1 MKKLLAML
9 LAAAMV
15 LSLAACGGQP
25 GQSSAAPAQSTN
37 APAESTKAPDQSTKA
52 PDQSTNAP
60 AESTE
65 APTPGTVR
73 TLNTYETKAR
83 ELETWNIHYSQT
95 AADLNVLCN
104 LFDGL
109 LTNDN
114 HGNLK
119 LNAAKEYTSPDGG
132 KTWVF
137 TLNEGMTWFNK
148 DGEVQAD
155 VVASDWATGL
165 EWVLFYAKND
175 SYNVSMPAEMIAGA
189 NDYYEYTKNLTET
202 EGEEAAKALTAEDGS
217 KFAEM
222 VGIEVDDEA
231 GTITYTLVDQLPYF
245 PSVAT
250 YNCLYPLSAELIEEL
265 GVDGYRDV
273 TWENMWYNGAY
284 TVTYFVSQNQKVL
297 TKSPNYWNDA
307 NCSRFDTVT
316 IKMVDSASVAFQLF
330 KNGELDHV
338 SLDQATLQGIYNGTS
353 DADLKDYLVES
364 RPTKYSYQIHLV
376 YSKNLED
383 GETPDTNWNTAIAN
397 ENFRKSLYYGLDLT
411 NYFART
417 NAINPLSCQ
426 NFVYTGNGVAFT
438 SDGTDYTKLVLKELG
453 MEYDSTKYARVDA
466 EKAAEF
472 KKKAMEELSAK
483 GVTFPVQV
491 DYYISGSSDVAAQTA
506 KVLENIFAECLGS
519 EYVVL
524 KTNTYVSSLANE
536 VRKPRKASIYINGW
550 GADFADP
557 VNFLGQETYDDTAA
571 YYSNAYSNCNDNDDP
586 DLIAAYKEFTDL
598 VVKAKAITGNM
609 DERYAAFAKAEACM
623 LNHALVIPCSYEVGW
638 ELTKV
643 NNYSKVYSMYGMQ
656 AYRYVDWETSETP
669 YTTTQMNELAA
680 KYNAE

>member
-1 MKKLLAML
+1 MKKLLSLVLALAML
-9 LAAAMV
+9 ATLAVTGA
-15 LSLAACGGQP
+15 
-25 GQSSAAPAQSTN
+25 SAEELKN
-37 APAESTKAPDQSTKA
+37 
-52 PDQSTNAP
+52 
-60 AESTE
+60 
-65 APTPGTVR
+65 
-73 TLNTYETKAR
+73 LNTYETKAR
-83 ELETWNIHYSQT
+83 ELETWNIHYSQA

-104 LFDGL
+104 LYDGL

-119 LNAAKEYTSPDGG
+119 LNAAKSYESPDGG
-132 KTWVF
+132 KTWIF

-155 VVASDWATGL
+155 VKASDWATGL
-165 EWVLFYAKND
+165 EWVLNYAKND
-175 SYNVSMPAEMIAGA
+175 SYNASMPMEMIAGA
-189 NDYYEYTKNLTET
+189 AEYYEYTKALTESDGADAVKALDAT
-202 EGEEAAKALTAEDGS
+202 GEEFAK
-217 KFAEM
+217 
-222 VGIEVDDEA
+222 VGIVRDDDA
-231 GTITYTLVDQLPYF
+231 GTITYTLADALPYF

-273 TWENMWYNGAY
+273 TWEDMWYNGAY
-284 TVTYFVSQNQKVL
+284 TVTYFENQNQKVL

-307 NCSRFDTVT
+307 NCKRFDTVT

-330 KNGELDHV
+330 KNGEIDHV
-338 SLDQATLQGIYNGTS
+338 SLDQATLQGIYGGTS
-353 DADLKDYLVES
+353 DAEYKPNLVQA

-383 GETPDTNWNTAIAN
+383 GETPDENWNKAIAN

-426 NFVYTGNGVAFT
+426 NFCYTGNGVAFT

-453 MEYDSTKYARVDA
+453 LEYSDETYNRLNKDL
-466 EKAAEF
+466 AAEY
-472 KKKAMEELSAK
+472 KAKAMEELAAK
-483 GVTFPVQV
+483 GVTFPVTV
-491 DYYISGSSDVAAQTA
+491 DYYIAGSSDVAAQTA
-506 KVLENIFAECLGS
+506 KVLENIFSECMGDD
-519 EYVVL
+519 YMVL
-524 KTNTYVSSLANE
+524 KTNTYISSLANE

-557 VNFLGQETYDDTAA
+557 INFLGQETYNDTAA

-586 DLIAAYKEFTDL
+586 DLIAAYQEFTDL
-598 VVKAKAITGNM
+598 VTAAKAITN
-609 DERYAAFAKAEACM
+609 DLDARYAAFAKAEACF

-638 ELTKV
+638 ELTKI
-643 NNYSKVYSMYGMQ
+643 NNYTKVYSMYGMQ
-656 AYRYVDWETSETP
+656 SYRYVDWQAQTEP
-669 YTTTQMNELAA
+669 YTTEEVDAFAA
-680 KYNAE
+680 AYAAE

>member
-1 MKKLLAML
+1 MKKLLSLVLVLAL
-9 LAAAMV
+9 LATV
-15 LSLAACGGQP
+15 CV
-25 GQSSAAPAQSTN
+25 SAVSADELKN
-37 APAESTKAPDQSTKA
+37 
-52 PDQSTNAP
+52 
-60 AESTE
+60 
-65 APTPGTVR
+65 
-73 TLNTYETKAR
+73 LNTYETKAR
-83 ELETWNIHYSQT
+83 ELETWNIHYSQA

-104 LFDGL
+104 LIDGL

-119 LNAAKEYTSPDGG
+119 LNAAKSYESPDGG

-165 EWVLFYAKND
+165 EWVLNYAKND

-189 NDYYEYTKNLTET
+189 NDYYEYTKALTESD
-202 EGEEAAKALTAEDGS
+202 GAEAAKALTADEGS

-222 VGIEVDDEA
+222 VGIATDDAA

-250 YNCLYPLSAELIEEL
+250 YNCLYPLSAELIEEV
-265 GVDGYRDV
+265 GVDGYRDI
-273 TWENMWYNGAY
+273 TWEDMWYSGAY
-284 TVTYFVSQNQKVL
+284 TVTYFVYQNQKVL

-307 NCSRFDTVT
+307 NCKRFDTVT
-316 IKMVDSASVAFQLF
+316 IKMVESASVAYQLF

-338 SLDQATLQGIYNGTS
+338 SLDQATLQGIYEGTS
-353 DADLKDYLVES
+353 DGELKANLVEA

-383 GETPDTNWNTAIAN
+383 GETADTNWNTAVAN

-426 NFVYTGNGVAFT
+426 NYCYTGNGVSFT
-438 SDGTDYTKLVLKELG
+438 SDGTDYTALVRKELG
-453 MEYDSTKYARVDA
+453 LEYDATKYVRYDA
-466 EKAAEF
+466 EKAAEY
-472 KKKAMEELSAK
+472 KAKAIEELTAK
-483 GVTFPVQV
+483 GVTFPVTV
-491 DYYISGSSDVAAQTA
+491 DYYIKGDSDVAAQTA
-506 KVLENIFAECLGS
+506 KVLENVFAEGLGS
-519 EYVVL
+519 DYVVL
-524 KTNTYVSSLANE
+524 KTNTYISSLANE
-536 VRKPRKASIYINGW
+536 VRKPRKASIFINGW

-557 VNFLGQETYDDTAA
+557 INFLGQETYNDPQA

-598 VVKAKAITGNM
+598 VVAAKAITNDM
-609 DERYAAFAKAEACM
+609 DARYAAFAKAEACM
-623 LNHALVIPCSYEVGW
+623 LEHALVIPCSYEVGW
-638 ELTKV
+638 ELTKI
-643 NNYSKVYSMYGMQ
+643 NDYTKVYSMYGMQ
-656 AYRYVDWETSETP
+656 AYRYVDWETSDTP
-669 YTTTQMNELAA
+669 YTTEQMNALAA
-680 KYNAE
+680 AYAAE

>member
-1 MKKLLAML
+1 MKKLLSLVLALAML
-9 LAAAMV
+9 ATLAVTGA
-15 LSLAACGGQP
+15 
-25 GQSSAAPAQSTN
+25 SAEELKN
-37 APAESTKAPDQSTKA
+37 
-52 PDQSTNAP
+52 
-60 AESTE
+60 
-65 APTPGTVR
+65 
-73 TLNTYETKAR
+73 LNTYETKAR
-83 ELETWNIHYSQT
+83 ELETWNIHYSQA

-104 LFDGL
+104 LYDGL

-119 LNAAKEYTSPDGG
+119 LNAAKSYESPDGG
-132 KTWVF
+132 KTWIF

-155 VVASDWATGL
+155 VKASDWATGL
-165 EWVLFYAKND
+165 EWVLNYAKND
-175 SYNVSMPAEMIAGA
+175 SYNASMPMEMIAGA
-189 NDYYEYTKNLTET
+189 AEYYEYTKALTESDGADAVKALDAT
-202 EGEEAAKALTAEDGS
+202 GEEFAK
-217 KFAEM
+217 
-222 VGIEVDDEA
+222 VGIVCDDEA
-231 GTITYTLVDQLPYF
+231 GTITYTLVDALPYF

-273 TWENMWYNGAY
+273 TWEDMWYNGAY
-284 TVTYFVSQNQKVL
+284 TVTYFENQNQKVL

-307 NCSRFDTVT
+307 NCKRFDTVT

-330 KNGELDHV
+330 KNGEIDHV
-338 SLDQATLQGIYNGTS
+338 SLDQATLQGIYGGTS
-353 DADLKDYLVES
+353 DAEYKPNLVQA

-383 GETPDTNWNTAIAN
+383 GETPDENWNKAIAN

-426 NFVYTGNGVAFT
+426 NFCYTGNGVAFT

-453 MEYDSTKYARVDA
+453 LEYSDETYNRLNKDL
-466 EKAAEF
+466 AAEY
-472 KKKAMEELSAK
+472 KAKAMEELAAK
-483 GVTFPVQV
+483 GVTFPVTV
-491 DYYISGSSDVAAQTA
+491 DYYIAGSSDVAAQTA
-506 KVLENIFAECLGS
+506 KVLENIFSECLGDD
-519 EYVVL
+519 YVVL
-524 KTNTYVSSLANE
+524 KTNTYISSLANE

-557 VNFLGQETYDDTAA
+557 VNFLGQETYNDTAA

-586 DLIAAYKEFTDL
+586 DLIAAYQEFTDL
-598 VVKAKAITGNM
+598 VTAAKAITN
-609 DERYAAFAKAEACM
+609 DLDARYAAFAKAEACM

-638 ELTKV
+638 ELTKI
-643 NNYSKVYSMYGMQ
+643 NNYTKVYSMYGMQ
-656 AYRYVDWETSETP
+656 SYRYVDWQAQTEP
-669 YTTTQMNELAA
+669 YTTEEVDAFAA
-680 KYNAE
+680 AYAAE

>member
-1 MKKLLAML
+1 MKKLLSL
-9 LAAAMV
+9 VLALTLVFGIVSIA
-15 LSLAACGGQP
+15 
-25 GQSSAAPAQSTN
+25 SAD
-37 APAESTKAPDQSTKA
+37 ELK
-52 PDQSTNAP
+52 
-60 AESTE
+60 E
-65 APTPGTVR
+65 
-73 TLNTYETKAR
+73 LNTYETQAR
-83 ELETWNIHYSQT
+83 ELETWNIHYSQA

-104 LFDGL
+104 LIDGL

-119 LNAAKEYTSPDGG
+119 PNAAKSYESADGG

-155 VVASDWATGL
+155 VKASDWATGL
-165 EWVLFYAKND
+165 EWVLNYAKND

-189 NDYYEYTKNLTET
+189 NDYYEYTKTLAET
-202 EGEEAAKALTAEDGS
+202 DADGAKALTAEAGS

-222 VGIEVDDEA
+222 VGIACDDAA
-231 GTITYTLVDQLPYF
+231 GTVTYTLVDALPYF

-250 YNCLYPLSAELIEEL
+250 YNCLYPLSAEMIDEL

-273 TWENMWYNGAY
+273 TWENMWYSGAY
-284 TVTYFVSQNQKVL
+284 VVSYFEQLNQKVL

-307 NCSRFDTVT
+307 NCKRFDKVT
-316 IKMVDSASVAFQLF
+316 IKMVESVATAYQLY
-330 KNGELDHV
+330 KEGQLDHV
-338 SLDQATLQGIYNGTS
+338 SLDQATLQAIYDGTA
-353 DADLKDYLVES
+353 DAEYKANLVES

-376 YSKNLED
+376 YAKNLED

-397 ENFRKSLYYGLDLT
+397 ENFRKSFYYGLDLT

-426 NFVYTGNGVAFT
+426 NYVYTGNGVAFT
-438 SDGTDYTKLVLKELG
+438 SDGTDYTALVRKELG
-453 MEYDSTKYARVDA
+453 LDYDYEKYVRYDA
-466 EKAAEF
+466 DKAAEY
-472 KKKAMEELSAK
+472 KAKAMEELSAK
-483 GVTFPVQV
+483 GVTFPVEV
-491 DYYISGSSDVAAQTA
+491 DYYISGSSTVAAETA
-506 KVLENIFAECLGS
+506 KVLENIFSTCLGDD
-519 EYVVL
+519 YVKLVT
-524 KTNTYVSSLANE
+524 KTYISSLANE

-557 VNFLGQETYDDTAA
+557 INFLGQETYADTQA

-586 DLIAAYKEFTDL
+586 DLVAAYKEFTDL
-598 VVKAKAITGNM
+598 VVAAKAITNDM
-609 DERYAAFAKAEACM
+609 DARYAAFAKAEACM
-623 LNHALVIPCSYEVGW
+623 LNHALVIPCSYEVSW

-656 AYRYVDWETSETP
+656 AYRYVDWETSTEA
-669 YTTTQMNELAA
+669 YTTEQMEANAA
-680 KYNAE
+680 AYAAQ

>member
-1 MKKLLAML
+1 MKKLLSLVLALAML
-9 LAAAMV
+9 ATLAVTGA
-15 LSLAACGGQP
+15 
-25 GQSSAAPAQSTN
+25 SAEELKN
-37 APAESTKAPDQSTKA
+37 
-52 PDQSTNAP
+52 
-60 AESTE
+60 
-65 APTPGTVR
+65 
-73 TLNTYETKAR
+73 LNTYETKAR
-83 ELETWNIHYSQT
+83 ELETWNIHYSQA

-104 LFDGL
+104 LYDGL

-119 LNAAKEYTSPDGG
+119 LNAAKSYESPDGG
-132 KTWVF
+132 KTWIF

-155 VVASDWATGL
+155 VKASDWATGL
-165 EWVLFYAKND
+165 EWVLNYAKND
-175 SYNVSMPAEMIAGA
+175 SYNASMPMEMIAGA
-189 NDYYEYTKNLTET
+189 AEYYEYTKALTESDGADAVKALDAT
-202 EGEEAAKALTAEDGS
+202 GEEFAK
-217 KFAEM
+217 
-222 VGIEVDDEA
+222 VGIVCDDEA
-231 GTITYTLVDQLPYF
+231 GTITYTLVDALPYF

-273 TWENMWYNGAY
+273 TWEDMWYNGAY
-284 TVTYFVSQNQKVL
+284 TVTYFENQNQKVL

-307 NCSRFDTVT
+307 NCKRFDTVT

-330 KNGELDHV
+330 KNGEIDHV
-338 SLDQATLQGIYNGTS
+338 SLDQATLQGIYGGTS
-353 DADLKDYLVES
+353 DAEYKPNLVQA

-383 GETPDTNWNTAIAN
+383 GETPDENWNKAVAN

-426 NFVYTGNGVAFT
+426 NFCYTGNGVAFT

-453 MEYDSTKYARVDA
+453 LEYSDETYNRLNKDL
-466 EKAAEF
+466 AAEY
-472 KKKAMEELSAK
+472 KAKAMEELAAK
-483 GVTFPVQV
+483 GVTFPVTV
-491 DYYISGSSDVAAQTA
+491 DYYIAGSSDVAAQTA
-506 KVLENIFAECLGS
+506 KVLENIFSECMGDD
-519 EYVVL
+519 YMVL
-524 KTNTYVSSLANE
+524 KTNTYISSLANE

-557 VNFLGQETYDDTAA
+557 VNFLGQETYNDTAA

-586 DLIAAYKEFTDL
+586 DLIAAYQEFTDL
-598 VVKAKAITGNM
+598 VTAAKAITN
-609 DERYAAFAKAEACM
+609 DLDARYAAFAKAEACM

-638 ELTKV
+638 ELTKI
-643 NNYSKVYSMYGMQ
+643 NNYTKVYSMYGMQ
-656 AYRYVDWETSETP
+656 SYRYVDWQAQTEP
-669 YTTTQMNELAA
+669 YTTEEVDAFAA
-680 KYNAE
+680 AYAAE

>member
-1 MKKLLAML
+1 MKKLLSLALALAML
-9 LAAAMV
+9 ATLAVTGA
-15 LSLAACGGQP
+15 
-25 GQSSAAPAQSTN
+25 SAEELKN
-37 APAESTKAPDQSTKA
+37 
-52 PDQSTNAP
+52 
-60 AESTE
+60 
-65 APTPGTVR
+65 
-73 TLNTYETKAR
+73 LNTYETKAR
-83 ELETWNIHYSQT
+83 ELETWNIHYSQA

-104 LFDGL
+104 LYDGL

-119 LNAAKEYTSPDGG
+119 LNAAKSYESPDGG
-132 KTWVF
+132 KTWIF

-155 VVASDWATGL
+155 VKASDWATGL
-165 EWVLFYAKND
+165 EWVLNYAKND
-175 SYNVSMPAEMIAGA
+175 SYNASMPMEMIAGA
-189 NDYYEYTKNLTET
+189 AEYYEYTKALTESDGADAVKALDAT
-202 EGEEAAKALTAEDGS
+202 GEEFAK
-217 KFAEM
+217 
-222 VGIEVDDEA
+222 VGIVCDDEA
-231 GTITYTLVDQLPYF
+231 GTITYTLVDALPYF

-273 TWENMWYNGAY
+273 TWEDMWYNGAY
-284 TVTYFVSQNQKVL
+284 TVTYFENQNQKVL

-307 NCSRFDTVT
+307 NCKRFDTVT

-330 KNGELDHV
+330 KNGEIDHV
-338 SLDQATLQGIYNGTS
+338 SLDQATLQGIYGGTS
-353 DADLKDYLVES
+353 DAEYKPNLVQA

-383 GETPDTNWNTAIAN
+383 GETPDENWNKAIAN

-426 NFVYTGNGVAFT
+426 NFCYTGNGVAFT

-453 MEYDSTKYARVDA
+453 LEYSDETYNRLNKDL
-466 EKAAEF
+466 AAEY
-472 KKKAMEELSAK
+472 KAKAMEELAAK
-483 GVTFPVQV
+483 GVTFPVTV
-491 DYYISGSSDVAAQTA
+491 DYYIAGSSDVAAQTA
-506 KVLENIFAECLGS
+506 KVLENIFSECLGDD
-519 EYVVL
+519 YVVL
-524 KTNTYVSSLANE
+524 TTNTYISSLANE

-557 VNFLGQETYDDTAA
+557 INFLGQETYNDTAA

-586 DLIAAYKEFTDL
+586 DLIAAYQEFTNL
-598 VVKAKAITGNM
+598 VTEAKAITN
-609 DERYAAFAKAEACM
+609 DLDARYAAFAKAEACF

-638 ELTKV
+638 ELTKI
-643 NNYSKVYSMYGMQ
+643 NNYTKVYSMYGMQ
-656 AYRYVDWETSETP
+656 SYRYVDWQAQTEP
-669 YTTTQMNELAA
+669 YTTEEVDAFAA
-680 KYNAE
+680 AYAAE